1 MKYMI
6 FRILHFVIPLVAYYL
21 VQFIIIYGAK
31 FEDGAEMILD
41 IAYWILVC
49 IVIIGYVNL
58 IRNYKIQTLRLP
70 VVFYLV
76 SQATYFVSHFVYR
89 NDKDGDDKWT
99 FIFWMLLNKT
109 FYLLYLSFI
118 LVCVKNYK
126 FYICL
131 FSFGFILLN
140 NTVKY
145 VLDIY
150 LIYST
155 GSYIDEQNHG

>member
-1 MKYMI
+1 MAMKYMI

-89 NDKDGDDKWT
+89 NDKDGDDKDGEDADGEGAEGAAEEEEEEEEDPYDPEIT
-99 FIFWMLLNKT
+99 FGELM
-109 FYLLYLSFI
+109 S
-118 LVCVKNYK
+118 
-126 FYICL
+126 
-131 FSFGFILLN
+131 
-140 NTVKY
+140 
-145 VLDIY
+145 VLDINNRFVY
-150 LIYST
+150 
-155 GSYIDEQNHG
+155 